1 MHRSLSDGQT
11 VDTGRIIERRK
22 MMEPG
27 HVPLDLSFD
36 PESIKFKMDVRL
48 WLRNIGRHLLDP
60 LKLLEKL
67 L

>member
-1 MHRSLSDGQT
+1 
-11 VDTGRIIERRK
+11 